1 MSKKNL
7 AVLLSFLLIIA
18 FFLPYLSYG
27 PISYSGWNVVFGNH
41 EVSGLSNS
49 GRSLYLCLLIPG
61 GALLLLI
68 GILTK
73 DGFTSSGIIY
83 WAPLIGVAYIIIML
97 YLQSREDGGMTISEF
112 ISVFGYALWL
122 TLIAAIILPFTRS

>member
-1 MSKKNL
+1 MSKKSL
-7 AVLLSFLLIIA
+7 AIVLSLLLIVA

-41 EVSGLSNS
+41 EVSGLSSS

-73 DGFTSSGIIY
+73 DNFSSAGIIY
-83 WAPLIGVAYIIIML
+83 WVPLIGVLYIIIML
-97 YLQSREDGGMTISEF
+97 YLQTTGTGGMSLGDF